1 MSKQEQLIKWL
12 FEEELTDEE
21 LEELEKEEAQQ
32 E

>member
-1 MSKQEQLIKWL
+1 MTKQEQLIKWL

-32 E
+32 